1 MTYSLDN
8 DSMKALNLPIRLQK
22 GKETK
27 VEAENRVKKEMKAKE
42 NAFEQ
47 INALMT
53 FKESLVNGIL
63 LYLHMIFMQV

>member
-1 MTYSLDN
+1 
-8 DSMKALNLPIRLQK
+8 MKALNLPIRLQK

-63 LYLHMIFMQV
+63 IYLHMIFMQV

>member
-1 MTYSLDN
+1 
-8 DSMKALNLPIRLQK
+8 MKALNLPIRLQK